1 MIRILVVDDH
11 QLFRAGLRRLVEAVA
26 GIAVVG
32 EADSGEGALALA
44 RELNPDVVAIDVLMP
59 GIGGLEATRRLTR
72 IDRAPRIL
80 ALSSCV
86 EPPFPAQM
94 LRAGATGYASKN
106 ISPDELITAIKRV
119 YVGHRYLSH
128 DIAQDLA
135 SYAFEDKDES
145 PFDSLSHRE
154 MQIMMMVINCHKVRD
169 ISNRLH
175 LSPKTV
181 NSYRYRIFDKLRV
194 HSDVELVLLAVKYG
208 MVKHASERA
217 LGISSQ
223 GPAAAGRHLGV
234 EQTST
239 QDVA

>member
-1 MIRILVVDDH
+1 MIRLLLVDDH
-11 QLFRAGLRRLVEAVA
+11 QLFRAGLRCLVDGVP
-26 GIAVVG
+26 GLTVVG
-32 EADSGEGALALA
+32 EAESGEGALALA
-44 RELNPDVVAIDVLMP
+44 RELNPDVIVMDVMMP

-72 IDRAPRIL
+72 FDRPPRVL

-119 YVGHRYLSH
+119 YIGHRYLSH

-135 SYAFEDKDES
+135 SYAFEDKDSS

-208 MVKHASERA
+208 MIKHAQDKA
-217 LGISSQ
+217 LGAGSH
-223 GPAAAGRHLGV
+223 GPAAATRH
-234 EQTST
+234 ETFDPTSA